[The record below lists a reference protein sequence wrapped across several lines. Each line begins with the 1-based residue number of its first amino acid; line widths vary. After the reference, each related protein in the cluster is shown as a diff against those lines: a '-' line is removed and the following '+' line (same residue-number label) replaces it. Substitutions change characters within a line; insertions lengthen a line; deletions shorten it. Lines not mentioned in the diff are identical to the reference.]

1 MDLESIK
8 KTIESLNKTNQ
19 IEILEIIQKGSSSLL
34 NENKNGIYVNMTF
47 LSEEVIEDIV
57 KHIEYIKDQ
66 ELILTSFESQKDDF
80 KNTFFIEKEVK
91 DLMIYNFK

>member
-8 KTIESLNKTNQ
+8 KTIESFNKTNQ